1 LLHDL
6 MTAGEKILSR
16 AGHALEHHPK
26 QVTALIAAL
35 LLGGGGGAFAVA
47 SLGPDAASLPVR
59 QVLEAVEP
67 LPLAAQSEALDA
79 HSFSVFTSEVVRP
92 TDTIEALLGRL
103 GINDPEAAA
112 FLRQNADVRALLVAG
127 RSVTAEATDG
137 GNLLNL
143 RARWPSEEP
152 RSFNRLVV
160 EKQDGKFASRLET
173 APLVPSL
180 RVASGIIRSSLF
192 ATTDEA
198 GIPDQVTLQLVEV
211 FGEIDFHRGLRR
223 GDRVSVVYE
232 TLEADGEPMRSGRV
246 VSAEFVNNGRTLE
259 AMWFQEAGKRGGYY
273 NFSGESLERAFLA
286 SPMELTRVTSGFS
299 MRMHPIHK
307 TWRAHKGV
315 DYGAPTGTPVR
326 TVGDGRVD
334 FAGTMGGYGNVIR
347 VDHGK
352 GDTTLY
358 AHLSR
363 IDVRQGATVERGQRI
378 GAVGSTGWSTGPHLH
393 FEFLENGVHRD
404 PLEVAR
410 ARATQGV
417 ALSAA
422 ARPDFERA
430 SAALRGQ
437 LAIAAAQVTMQT
449 QVASVR

>member
-1 LLHDL
+1 
-6 MTAGEKILSR
+6 MTAGEKLVSR

-26 QVTALIAAL
+26 HVTALIAAL

-47 SLGPDAASLPVR
+47 SLGPDASALPVR
-59 QVLEAVEP
+59 QVLEAVDT

-92 TDTIEALLGRL
+92 TDTVEALLGRL

-112 FLRQNADVRALLVAG
+112 FLRQSADVRAVLVAG
-127 RSVTAEATDG
+127 RTVTAEATDG
-137 GNLLNL
+137 RNLLSL
-143 RARWPSEEP
+143 RARWAAEEP
-152 RSFNRLVV
+152 RHFKRMVV
-160 EKQDGKFASRLET
+160 DKQDGKFTARLET

-180 RVASGIIRSSLF
+180 RVASGVIRSSLF

-198 GIPDQVTLQLVEV
+198 GIPDQVTLQLVDI
-211 FGEIDFHRGLRR
+211 FGDVDFHRGLRR
-223 GDRVSVVYE
+223 GDRISVVYE
-232 TLEADGEPMRSGRV
+232 TLEADGEPLRAGRV
-246 VSAEFVNNGRTLE
+246 VSAEFVNNGRTME

-273 NFSGESLERAFLA
+273 NFRGESLERAFLA

-299 MRMHPIHK
+299 MRMHPIHQ

-326 TVGDGRVD
+326 TVADGRVE
-334 FAGTMGGYGNVIR
+334 FAGTMGGYGNVVQI
-347 VDHGK
+347 DHGK

-363 IDVRQGATVERGQRI
+363 IDVRQGAPVERGQRI

-393 FEFLENGVHRD
+393 FEFRENGVHRD

-422 ARPDFERA
+422 ARPDFDRVSA
-430 SAALRGQ
+430 SLRGQ
-437 LAIAAAQVTMQT
+437 LAAAAAQVTGQT
-449 QVASVR
+449 QVASAR